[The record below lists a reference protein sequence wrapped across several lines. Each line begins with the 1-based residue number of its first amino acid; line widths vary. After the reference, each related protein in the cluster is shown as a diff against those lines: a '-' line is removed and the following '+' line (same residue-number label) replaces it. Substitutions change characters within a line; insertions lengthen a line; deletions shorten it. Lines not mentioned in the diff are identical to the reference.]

1 MPETDF
7 QSKRVPESV
16 PHSWGQKLIAF
27 LQARPQGANIVLACI
42 VGLLVGVVAIAFH
55 ELLHLVQKIALGSNS
70 PMATLPGLA
79 WYWKVSLPAIG
90 GLLVTPIVTRWAVEA
105 KGHGVPEVMEA
116 VALRGGIIRARVA
129 VAKAFASA
137 VTIGTGGSTGRE
149 GPVIQIGSALGSAC
163 GQFLR
168 LSPDQVRT
176 LVGCGAAGGIA
187 ATFNA
192 PIAGA
197 FFALEVILGNFAV
210 PAFAPIVLSSVLAT
224 AVSRAYLGNVPAF
237 QIPQYSLVHYAEVP
251 LYALLGALMGL
262 VAVIFIRVLYKSEDF
277 FENSPIP
284 PAIRTTTGGLLVGLL
299 LLYWPE
305 VYGTGFEAMYRLLH
319 EATEW
324 QFLAILFCIKLL
336 ATCTTLGSGA
346 SGGIFSPSLFLG
358 VVAGGLFGHAAHSL
372 FPSLT
377 AEPEAY
383 AMVGMGAVV
392 AGTTHAPVTAILI
405 LFELTGDYN
414 IILPVM
420 IACTLSTVTAR
431 YLYGHSIYTLKLSRK
446 GISLLQGR
454 EETVMQSFHVAD
466 VMRTPAP
473 TLREEASFQEVVDKF
488 LDSQEPHYYL
498 VDQETHLT
506 GVIHLHD
513 VKGFLSDGELEGLI
527 IARDLSHPVSVVT
540 HLQETL
546 AECLQK
552 FSGGTAER
560 LPVVDTGTALKV
572 VGVVAQ
578 QDLIDLYNR
587 EVLRKEF
594 LSTLPVTGSRGQGT
608 LTLPP
613 QYAVMPLNL
622 PTAFVGKTLKEL
634 DLRAK
639 YNVTVLAVRTQKES
653 SSRDY
658 LPEPEQPLHQGD
670 TLILAGHQGALN
682 TFQHSFSAPA
692 VTPQVPV

>member
-1 MPETDF
+1 MAETAPLK
-7 QSKRVPESV
+7 SP
-16 PHSWGQKLIAF
+16 PPQKLFAF
-27 LQARPQGANIVLACI
+27 LQTRQQIVNILLACV
-42 VGLLVGVVAIAFH
+42 VGLLVGVAAIGFH
-55 ELLHLVQKIALGSNS
+55 ELLHLVQKIALGSTS
-70 PMATLPGLA
+70 PLAILPTLP
-79 WYWKVSLPAIG
+79 WYWKVGLPAIG
-90 GLLVTPIVTRWAVEA
+90 GLLVAPIVTRWAVEA

-129 VAKAFASA
+129 LAKAIASA

-149 GPVIQIGSALGSAC
+149 GPVIQIGSALGSSC
-163 GQFLR
+163 GQLLR

-237 QIPQYSLVHYAEVP
+237 QIPQYSLLHYGEVP
-251 LYALLGALMGL
+251 LYALLGILMGL
-262 VAVIFIRVLYKSEDF
+262 VAVIFIRVLYKSEDLF
-277 FENSPIP
+277 DRSPLP
-284 PAIRTTTGGLLVGLL
+284 PVLRTTVGGLLVGGL

-305 VYGTGFEAMYRLLH
+305 VYGTGFEAMYYLLH

-324 QFLAILFCIKLL
+324 QFLALLFGIKLI

-358 VVAGGLFGHAAHSL
+358 VVAGGLFGHVVHAVL
-372 FPSLT
+372 PGLT

-392 AGTTHAPVTAILI
+392 AGTTHAPVTSILM
-405 LFELTGDYN
+405 LFELTGDYH

-431 YLYGHSIYTLKLSRK
+431 YLYTHSIYTLKLSRK
-446 GISLLQGR
+446 GVSLIRGR

-466 VMRTPAP
+466 VMHSPAP
-473 TLREEASFQEVVDKF
+473 TLEEHTSFQEIVDKF

-498 VDQETHLT
+498 VDRDEHLT

-513 VKGFLSDGELEGLI
+513 VKGFLNDGELGGLI
-527 IARDLSHPVSVVT
+527 IARDVAHSISVMT
-540 HLQETL
+540 YPGETL
-546 AECLQK
+546 AECLEK
-552 FSGGTAER
+552 FSGNATER
-560 LPVVDTGTALKV
+560 LPVVDSYAVPKV
-572 VGVVAQ
+572 IGVVAQ
-578 QDLIDLYNR
+578 QDVIDLYNR

-594 LSTLPVTGSRGQGT
+594 LGTLPSTSPQPNNAI
-608 LTLPP
+608 TLPP
-613 QYAVMPLNL
+613 QYTVVPLRL
-622 PTAFVGKTLKEL
+622 PTAFRGKTLKEL
-634 DLRAK
+634 DLRAQ
-639 YNVTVLAVRTQKES
+639 YHVTVVAVRTS
-653 SSRDY
+653 MNSGTRDY
-658 LPEPEQPLHQGD
+658 LPQPDQPLQTTD
-670 TLILAGHQGALN
+670 TLILTGHREALEA
-682 TFQHSFSAPA
+682 FQQRFSA
-692 VTPQVPV
+692 TGEMENG

>member
-1 MPETDF
+1 MAEKDSLEPTLTHKLF
-7 QSKRVPESV
+7 TLLQTRQQSV
-16 PHSWGQKLIAF
+16 
-27 LQARPQGANIVLACI
+27 NILLACV
-42 VGLLVGVVAIAFH
+42 VGLLVGVVAIGFH
-55 ELLHLVQKIALGSNS
+55 ELLHLVQKIALGSTS
-70 PMATLPGLA
+70 PLAILPTLP
-79 WYWKVSLPAIG
+79 WYWKVCLPAIG
-90 GLLVTPIVTRWAVEA
+90 GLLVAPIVTRWAVEA

-116 VALRGGIIRARVA
+116 VALRGGIIRARVTLAKA
-129 VAKAFASA
+129 VASA
-137 VTIGTGGSTGRE
+137 ITIGTGGSTGRE
-149 GPVIQIGSALGSAC
+149 GPVIQIGSALGSSC
-163 GQFLR
+163 GQLLR

-237 QIPQYSLVHYAEVP
+237 QIPQYSLLHYGEVP
-251 LYALLGALMGL
+251 LYALLGVLMGL
-262 VAVIFIRVLYKSEDF
+262 VAVLFIRVLYKSEDL
-277 FENSPIP
+277 FEHSPIP
-284 PAIRTTTGGLLVGLL
+284 PVLRTTVGGLLVGGL

-305 VYGTGFEAMYRLLH
+305 VYGTGFEAMYHLLH

-324 QFLAILFCIKLL
+324 QFLALLFGIKLI

-358 VVAGGLFGHAAHSL
+358 VVAGGLFGQAVHVV
-372 FPSLT
+372 FPGLT

-392 AGTTHAPVTAILI
+392 AGTTHAPVTAILM
-405 LFELTGDYN
+405 LFELTGDYQ

-420 IACTLSTVTAR
+420 VACTLSTVTAR
-431 YLYGHSIYTLKLSRK
+431 YLDSHSIYTLKLSRK
-446 GISLLQGR
+446 GISLLRGR

-466 VMRTPAP
+466 IMRSPAP
-473 TLREEASFQEVVDKF
+473 TLMEHASFQEVVDKF

-498 VDQETHLT
+498 VDHETNLT

-513 VKGFLSDGELEGLI
+513 VKGFLSEGELEGLI
-527 IARDLSHPVSVVT
+527 IARDVAHPASVMT
-540 HLQETL
+540 YPGETL
-546 AECLQK
+546 AVCLEK
-552 FSGGTAER
+552 FTGNATER
-560 LPVVDTGTALKV
+560 LPVVDSDSAPKV

-578 QDLIDLYNR
+578 QDVIDLYNR

-594 LSTLPVTGSRGQGT
+594 LGTLPITSPQRRNA

-613 QYAVMPLNL
+613 QYTVVPLRL
-622 PTAFVGKTLKEL
+622 PAAFRGKTLKQL
-634 DLRAK
+634 DLRAQ
-639 YNVTVLAVRTQKES
+639 YNVTVVAVRTTVNS
-653 SSRDY
+653 GSRDY
-658 LPEPEQPLHQGD
+658 LPQPDQALQATD
-670 TLILAGHQGALN
+670 TLILAGHQEALE
-682 TFQHSFSAPA
+682 TFQQRWS
-692 VTPQVPV
+692 TTGQLENED

>member
-1 MPETDF
+1 MAEKDSLEPTLTHKLF
-7 QSKRVPESV
+7 TLLQTRQQSV
-16 PHSWGQKLIAF
+16 
-27 LQARPQGANIVLACI
+27 NILLACV
-42 VGLLVGVVAIAFH
+42 VGLLVGVVAIGFH
-55 ELLHLVQKIALGSNS
+55 ELLHLVQKIALGSTS
-70 PMATLPGLA
+70 PLAILPTLP
-79 WYWKVSLPAIG
+79 WYWKVCLPAIG
-90 GLLVTPIVTRWAVEA
+90 GLLVAPIVTRWAVEA

-116 VALRGGIIRARVA
+116 VALRGGIIRARVTLAKA
-129 VAKAFASA
+129 VASA
-137 VTIGTGGSTGRE
+137 ITIGTGGSTGRE
-149 GPVIQIGSALGSAC
+149 GPVIQIGSALGSSC
-163 GQFLR
+163 GQLLR

-237 QIPQYSLVHYAEVP
+237 QIPQYSLLHYGEVP
-251 LYALLGALMGL
+251 LYALLGVLMGL
-262 VAVIFIRVLYKSEDF
+262 VAVLFIRVLYKSEDL
-277 FENSPIP
+277 FEHSPIP
-284 PAIRTTTGGLLVGLL
+284 PVLRTTVGGLLVGGL

-305 VYGTGFEAMYRLLH
+305 VYGTGFEAMYHLLH

-324 QFLAILFCIKLL
+324 QFLALLFGIKLI

-358 VVAGGLFGHAAHSL
+358 VVAGGLFGQAVHVV
-372 FPSLT
+372 FPGLT

-392 AGTTHAPVTAILI
+392 AGTTHAPVTAILM
-405 LFELTGDYN
+405 LFELTGDYQ

-420 IACTLSTVTAR
+420 VACTLSTVTAR
-431 YLYGHSIYTLKLSRK
+431 YLDSHSIYTLKLSRK
-446 GISLLQGR
+446 GISLLRGR

-466 VMRTPAP
+466 VMRSPAP
-473 TLREEASFQEVVDKF
+473 TLMEHASFQEVVDKF

-498 VDQETHLT
+498 VDHETNLT

-513 VKGFLSDGELEGLI
+513 VKGFLSEGELEGLI
-527 IARDLSHPVSVVT
+527 IARDVAHPASVMT
-540 HLQETL
+540 YPGETL
-546 AECLQK
+546 AVCLEK
-552 FSGGTAER
+552 FTGNATER
-560 LPVVDTGTALKV
+560 LPVVDSDSAPKV

-578 QDLIDLYNR
+578 QDVIDLYNR

-594 LSTLPVTGSRGQGT
+594 LGTLPITSPQRRNA

-613 QYAVMPLNL
+613 QYTAVPLRL
-622 PTAFVGKTLKEL
+622 PAAFRGKTLKQL
-634 DLRAK
+634 DLRAQ
-639 YNVTVLAVRTQKES
+639 YNVTVVAVRTTVNS
-653 SSRDY
+653 GSRDY
-658 LPEPEQPLHQGD
+658 LPQPDQALQATD
-670 TLILAGHQGALN
+670 TLILAGHQEALE
-682 TFQHSFSAPA
+682 TFQQRWS
-692 VTPQVPV
+692 TTGQLENED